1 MKWLSFFCKEIYK
14 SNIFVWIENAYYE
27 NKPAF
32 NISIFIIENKK
43 TIFLQLVTVIKMMT
57 MVILA
62 VWYNDKSVC
71 SGLEWISIYFIKA
84 ISWHIHE
91 TMVCVYV
98 CMIRLV
104 VNMNIQLPN
113 SPNWN
118 VLRRNRKWEKWQ
130 IWSQERSWIILF
142 WKEKKR
148 ILVRQTVSK
157 KNYIL

>member
-62 VWYNDKSVC
+62 V
-71 SGLEWISIYFIKA
+71 
-84 ISWHIHE
+84 
-91 TMVCVYV
+91 
-98 CMIRLV
+98 
-104 VNMNIQLPN
+104 
-113 SPNWN
+113 
-118 VLRRNRKWEKWQ
+118 
-130 IWSQERSWIILF
+130 
-142 WKEKKR
+142 
-148 ILVRQTVSK
+148 
-157 KNYIL
+157 